1 MEALV
6 QTPAEKAEAI
16 RSLLPMLT
24 EHLHRHRHYHITPR
38 AQWVT
43 EGGEPPHEPHAPCDE
58 RCVGCELH
66 CPDEG
71 WVSEYRRLRRAYP
84 VIRRLER
91 LLELRIKL
99 VPGGEGRRW
108 KAAISGI
115 YLTPWDVMSHGEW
128 PALAEAGVR
137 WLAEQCGG
145 EVPTY
150 QPQEDRWAR
159 ERRKRQETAEVV
171 ERLAGEGL
179 SQRAIAR
186 RTGYSQPQVCRIL
199 STQKATEGDG
209 SCLSQHGK

>member
-1 MEALV
+1 V
-6 QTPAEKAEAI
+6 TQTPDEKAAAV

-24 EHLHRHRHYHITPR
+24 AHLDAHPGYRIVPR
-38 AQWVT
+38 AQWVS
-43 EGGEPPHEPHAPCDE
+43 EPGPATIPTPACDD
-58 RCVGCELH
+58 RCVGCVER
-66 CPDEG
+66 CSDEP
-71 WVSEYRRLRRAYP
+71 WAQEYRRLRRAYP

-91 LLELRIKL
+91 LLELQIQY
-99 VPGGEGRRW
+99 VPDGHRW

-115 YLTPWDVMSHGEW
+115 YLTPWDIMSHGEW